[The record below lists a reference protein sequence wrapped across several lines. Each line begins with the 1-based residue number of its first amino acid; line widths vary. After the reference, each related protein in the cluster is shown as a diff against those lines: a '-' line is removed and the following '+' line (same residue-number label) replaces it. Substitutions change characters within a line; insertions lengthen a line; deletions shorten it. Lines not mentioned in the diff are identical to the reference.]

1 MANIFLNLSGKV
13 EKPVVDTL
21 HILKKVADSLGITFF
36 VVGASARDFILKH
49 QYGIEPRRK
58 TGDMDLGAEVV
69 TWEQFK
75 MLFESLI
82 STGQFSPTPERQ
94 RLRCGTVLVDILPF
108 GPITDEDK
116 KISWPPEHEIIMS
129 MVGFEEAYEH
139 SITVRVSSDP
149 DLDIKLATLPGL
161 AIMKLISWK
170 EKYPDRKRDAEDL
183 LLIINKY
190 EEAGNFERLYEEDLP
205 LLQEEGFDTTSAAA
219 RLLGRDMA
227 KISDSKTLLI
237 VKEILDDETKEMS
250 QYKLISDMM
259 REAGM
264 SDARF
269 DQILVQLTKLRQGVI
284 EVTGE
289 KRKPRNNWCRRSESN
304 RHGV

>member
-1 MANIFLNLSGKV
+1 MTNIFLNLSGKI

-21 HILKKVADSLGITFF
+21 HIFKRVAESLSITFF

-58 TGDMDLGAEVV
+58 TGDIDLGVEVAS
-69 TWEQFK
+69 WEQFK
-75 MLFESLI
+75 TLFESLI

-94 RLRCGTVLVDILPF
+94 RLRCGTVLIDILPF

-139 SITVRVSSDP
+139 SITIRVSSGP
-149 DLDIKLATLPGL
+149 NLDIKLASLPGL

-170 EKYPDRKRDAEDL
+170 EKYPNRKRDAEDL
-183 LLIINKY
+183 LLIMNKY
-190 EEAGNFERLYEEDLP
+190 EEAGNSERLYGEDLP
-205 LLQEEGFDTTSAAA
+205 LLQEEGFDTKLAGT

-227 KISDSKTLLI
+227 KISDPRTVQI
-237 VKEILDDETKEMS
+237 VNEILDAETEELS
-250 QYKLISDMM
+250 QYKLATDMI
-259 REAGM
+259 REAGL
-264 SDARF
+264 AETRF
-269 DQILVQLTKLRQGVI
+269 DEILLQLEKLKQGIV
-284 EVTGE
+284 EAKE
-289 KRKPRNNWCRRSESN
+289 KILQK
-304 RHGV
+304 